1 MFWRFPITP
10 ALVVL
15 AMTTLALTGCADTN
29 ASLFGGNVQGRPI
42 ETPELPPAAI
52 DLAARV
58 DQVGRELLAASPF
71 LGVDPI
77 FQTVSMPE
85 PVLFHPNPNIVI
97 ISDGLVKRCTNDD
110 ALAAVLAAEL
120 GQMAAER
127 KVANRNELPPLPV
140 NLPDG
145 ANQNAGGISSDQ
157 THLAELAM
165 YEKKYR
171 RGGPAVNG
179 QELAKDVLRSA
190 GRPDSQLAT
199 VEGLVQSARA
209 NQTRLPGFLPPS
221 QAPRWSP

>member
-1 MFWRFPITP
+1 MFRSCTITP
-10 ALVVL
+10 ALLLLV
-15 AMTTLALTGCADTN
+15 LTGCADTN
-29 ASLFGGNVQGRPI
+29 SSLFGGSVNGRPI
-42 ETPELPPAAI
+42 ETPELPQAAL
-52 DLAARV
+52 DMAARV

-71 LGVDPI
+71 LGVEPI

-97 ISDGLVKRCTNDD
+97 ISDGLVKRCANDD

-145 ANQNAGGISSDQ
+145 ANLNAGGISSDQ

-171 RGGPAVNG
+171 RGGSTGSAVNAR
-179 QELAKDVLRSA
+179 ELAKDVLRSA
-190 GRPDSQLAT
+190 GRSDSQLAT
-199 VEGLVQSARA
+199 VEGLVESARA
-209 NQTRLPGFLPPS
+209 NQIRLPGFAAKPKVP
-221 QAPRWSP
+221 QWTP